1 MADTPFQDMAGARD
15 KDVAGARDEAD
26 GGTAGVKEAAYNSR
40 RGDTGSTD

>member
-26 GGTAGVKEAAYNSR
+26 GSAAGVREAAYSRSR
-40 RGDTGSTD
+40 RYSLRP